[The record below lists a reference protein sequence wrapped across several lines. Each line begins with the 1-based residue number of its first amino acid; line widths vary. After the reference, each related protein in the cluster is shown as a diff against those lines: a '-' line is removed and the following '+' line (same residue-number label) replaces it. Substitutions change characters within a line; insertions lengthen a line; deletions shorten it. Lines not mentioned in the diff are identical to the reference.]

1 MQLFLDSYGAF
12 LGTRDGMFHL
22 RLRQAEDRSF
32 PVRDVKII
40 MLAQG
45 VSISANAMRLAI
57 ENSIPIILLDRLEH
71 PIGQV
76 WSGQFGSI
84 ATIRK
89 HQALWSTD
97 VQGINWVR
105 SILLRKLAGQL
116 EVLLA
121 ATADSMLD
129 LSTEVGRIQR
139 TYEQFSNW
147 RYQGELLPDIA
158 ATFRG
163 WEGTASRFYFR
174 GLAQLLPSPF
184 YFSLRSRRPAL
195 DPFNSLL
202 NYLYGFLY
210 AQVEL
215 SLMKAG
221 LDPYTGVLHAD
232 EYKRPT
238 LVFDVIELYRPWAE
252 TVALELCTS
261 GKVNTGHFTAN
272 TEREGYYLQP
282 AGKPA
287 VVHSMLSYLDEKIPL
302 AGKNRSRRTKI
313 DLDAQHLAQT
323 LKDFT
328 PLHRII

>member
-22 RLRQAEDRSF
+22 RLRNAADRLL
-32 PVRDVKII
+32 PVRDVTIV

-105 SILLRKLAGQL
+105 SVLMRKIKSQLKVLTDAGKL
-116 EVLLA
+116 
-121 ATADSMLD
+121 TILD
-129 LSTEVGRIQR
+129 LSRETDLMQQMYQR
-139 TYEQFSNW
+139 FADW
-147 RYQGELLPDIA
+147 RYEGEKLDTISG
-158 ATFRG
+158 TFRG
-163 WEGTASRFYFR
+163 WEGTASRYYLR
-174 GLAQLLPSPF
+174 AIAQLLPSAF
-184 YFSLRSRRPAL
+184 YFQRRSKRPAF
-195 DPFNSLL
+195 DPFNALL

-238 LVFDVIELYRPWAE
+238 LVFDTIELYRCWAE
-252 TVALELCTS
+252 AVALELCLS
-261 GKVNTGHFTAN
+261 GKLTTVDFKLVSPSK
-272 TEREGYYLQP
+272 GYYLQYS
-282 AGKPA
+282 GKPA
-287 VVHSMLSYLDEKIPL
+287 VVNAMLQYLDEKTIV
-302 AGKNRSRRTKI
+302 AGRNRSRRLKI
-313 DLDAQHLAQT
+313 DLDAQQLAQF
-323 LKDFT
+323 LKDFV

>member
-22 RLRQAEDRSF
+22 RLRQAENRSF

-45 VSISANAMRLAI
+45 VSISANAMRMAI

-105 SILLRKLAGQL
+105 SILLRKLAGQMD
-116 EVLLA
+116 VLLD
-121 ATADSMLD
+121 ATADSLLD
-129 LSTEVGRIQR
+129 LSTETSRIQR
-139 TYEQFSNW
+139 TYEQFSSW
-147 RYQGELLPDIA
+147 RYQGEQLTDIA

-163 WEGTASRFYFR
+163 WEGTASRYYFR

-184 YFSLRSRRPAL
+184 YFSRRSRRPAF
-195 DPFNSLL
+195 DPFNALI

-221 LDPYTGVLHAD
+221 LDPYTGVMHAD
-232 EYKRPT
+232 EYRRPT
-238 LVFDVIELYRPWAE
+238 LVFDIIELYRPWAE

-261 GKVNTGHFTAN
+261 GMINTGDFTAK
-272 TEREGYYLQP
+272 TEKEGFYLQP
-282 AGKPA
+282 SGKPA
-287 VVHSMLSYLDEKIPL
+287 VVNAMLSYLDDKIPL
-302 AGKNRSRRTKI
+302 AGKNRSRRIQI